1 LLRHPRIMF
10 CIPRDSYCK
19 LFGAC
24 RGENDWRS
32 KEIDILQNMKKVMT

>member
-1 LLRHPRIMF
+1 M
-10 CIPRDSYCK
+10 RDSYK
-19 LFGAC
+19 VLAAC